1 MKNDIIWIGAVVVLL
16 GLAIAGGLLFLGGGS
31 RAASVEPPPGATVSA
46 GPGAVASGDPKAEM
60 REAPGPAD
68 GATAAAPADLTLAS
82 LSPTLPTLQTAPTTS
97 ADVPP
102 VEGTSTPAGLVAIEK
117 LIKSGAEFEGRIVTV
132 KGKVLT
138 QCMAG
143 CEFSVDDGTG
153 VLSVQLEGEALDQ
166 VLAKGSVGKRVEVT
180 GVFRFSPRPQI
191 AVEKLGSWRL
201 F

>member
-16 GLAIAGGLLFLGGGS
+16 GLAIAGGLLFLGGES
-31 RAASVEPPPGATVSA
+31 RVASVESPPGATVSA
-46 GPGAVASGDPKAEM
+46 SPSEVASGDPKAEI

-68 GATAAAPADLTLAS
+68 GATAAPADLTLAS

-97 ADVPP
+97 ADVPL
-102 VEGTSTPAGLVAIEK
+102 VEDTSTPVGLVAIEK
-117 LIKSGAEFEGRIVTV
+117 LIKGGAEFEGRIVTV

-143 CEFSVDDGTG
+143 CEWSVDDGTG

-166 VLAKGSVGKRVEVT
+166 VLAKGSVGKKVEVT

>member
-1 MKNDIIWIGAVVVLL
+1 MKNDIVWIGVVVVVL

-31 RAASVEPPPGATVSA
+31 RAASVESPPGATVSA
-46 GPGAVASGDPKAEM
+46 SPSEVASGDPKAEM

-68 GATAAAPADLTLAS
+68 GTTAAPADLTLAS
-82 LSPTLPTLQTAPTTS
+82 LSPTLATLQTAPTTS

-166 VLAKGSVGKRVEVT
+166 VFAKGSVGKKVEVT
-180 GVFRFSPRPQI
+180 GVFHLSPRPQV